1 MLLTA
6 PERRGHAT
14 PRRATWGSGRLVRRQ
29 KELGKGMVRAHI
41 VIPREEMGEAMGK
54 FKQV

>member
-6 PERRGHAT
+6 PKRRGHAT
-14 PRRATWGSGRLVRRQ
+14 PCRATWGSARLVRRQ

-41 VIPREEMGEAMGK
+41 VIPREEMGEGIGK

>member
-6 PERRGHAT
+6 SKRRGHAT
-14 PRRATWGSGRLVRRQ
+14 PRRATWGRGRLVRRQ

-41 VIPREEMGEAMGK
+41 MIPREEMGEAISK